1 MGNFPSHI
9 VQIETADG
17 SKSLYN
23 TELDETY
30 HSRHGALQEA
40 IHVFIQNG
48 LLPMVGQKKT
58 VRILEMG
65 LGTGLNA
72 ILTWIE
78 AEKQGVNV
86 EYCALESFVLPT
98 EMIVE
103 SNFFSEEWKS
113 KTAKLFSAEWGTVQR
128 LDSTFS
134 VQKIN
139 GLVEEI
145 ELSAQ
150 EPFDVIYFDAFGP
163 RVQPHLWTVP
173 IFEKFYNA
181 LAPGGLFVTYCAKGQ
196 VRRDLQSVGF
206 AMERLPGPPG
216 KREMLRGAKTRMA
229 NDQ

>member
-1 MGNFPSHI
+1 MSSSLQHI

-40 IHVFIQNG
+40 IHVFIERG
-48 LLPMVGQKKT
+48 LLPWVGQKKK

-78 AEKQGVNV
+78 AERQSLNI

-103 SNFFSEEWKS
+103 SNFFSEEWRS
-113 KTAKLFSAEWGTVQR
+113 KTTQLFAADWGAVQR

-134 VQKIN
+134 IQKIN
-139 GLVEEI
+139 GLVEELD
-145 ELSAQ
+145 LSAQ

-173 IFEKFYNA
+173 IFEKFFNV

-206 AMERLPGPPG
+206 IMERLPGPPG
-216 KREMLRGAKTRMA
+216 KREMLRGTKTKEA
-229 NDQ
+229 Q

>member
-1 MGNFPSHI
+1 MGKFPEHI
-9 VQIETADG
+9 IQIDTADG

-40 IHVFIQNG
+40 VHVFINHGFLQRI
-48 LLPMVGQKKT
+48 GQKKT
-58 VRILEMG
+58 IRILEMG

-78 AEKQGVNV
+78 AERKGLSV
-86 EYCALESFVLPT
+86 EYCALESFILPT
-98 EMIVE
+98 EMIAE
-103 SNFFSEEWKS
+103 SNFFSEDWSS
-113 KTAKLFSAEWGTVQR
+113 KTLQLFSAEWGLPQT
-128 LDSTFS
+128 LDSSFS
-134 VQKIN
+134 IQKIN

-145 ELSAQ
+145 DLSTQ
-150 EPFDVIYFDAFGP
+150 EPFDLIYFDAFGP

-206 AMERLPGPPG
+206 TMERLPGPPG
-216 KREMLRGAKTRMA
+216 KREMLRGTKPKDTP
-229 NDQ
+229 